1 MRADPRW
8 TAALLLLAAFRLS
21 AAAEF
26 GPADLMQAFAAVPAA
41 QARFTEVRRSDV
53 LRAPLELRGT
63 LHYQRPDTLERRVVS
78 PYQEFTRIKGDL
90 VTIENPAR
98 GDPKTHS
105 LAALPAALALIE
117 GLRATLAGDL
127 AALERHYRVTLE
139 GGREAWTLNLA
150 PRDAA
155 ITGALAGMR
164 LSGSAARLARV
175 VIEES
180 SGDRVTMTLSD
191 QQP

>member
-8 TAALLLLAAFRLS
+8 PAALLLLAAFRLC

-26 GPADLMQAFAAVPAA
+26 GPAELMQAFAAVPAA
-41 QARFTEVRRSDV
+41 LARFTEVRRSEV

-63 LHYQRPDTLERRVVS
+63 LHYQRPDTLERRVLS

-98 GDPKTHS
+98 GQPRTHS

-127 AALERHYRVTLE
+127 AALERHHRVTLE
-139 GGREAWTLNLA
+139 GGREAWTLHLA
-150 PRDAA
+150 PRDATIA
-155 ITGALAGMR
+155 GALAGIR
-164 LSGSAARLARV
+164 LAGSAARLV
-175 VIEES
+175 SVEIEES

-191 QQP
+191 HQP